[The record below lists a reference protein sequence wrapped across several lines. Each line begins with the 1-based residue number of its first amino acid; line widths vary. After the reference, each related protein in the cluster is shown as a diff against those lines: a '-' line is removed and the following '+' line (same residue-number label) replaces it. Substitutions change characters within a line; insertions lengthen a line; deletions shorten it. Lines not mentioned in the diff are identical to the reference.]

1 MFNLEQ
7 SIEEWRQQMLAAG
20 IKSPVP
26 LEELESHLRE
36 EIDRQI
42 QSGIKEQQ
50 AFEVTVFQ
58 IGQGKELKTEF
69 IKGRGWWNMLHD
81 HMSTRARFMLV
92 IWVAEGSL
100 ILTPYEVHHLPRTW
114 LAGGL
119 FIALLAILAIA
130 AYLAG
135 IFWSIFLSHSTKLV
149 GNIVKVISLFSI
161 LIYLVL
167 SVRELLRDWLS
178 IVFYFNIFTLTLFEP
193 RFPAESKKAAK

>member
-1 MFNLEQ
+1 
-7 SIEEWRQQMLAAG
+7 
-20 IKSPVP
+20 
-26 LEELESHLRE
+26 
-36 EIDRQI
+36 
-42 QSGIKEQQ
+42 
-50 AFEVTVFQ
+50 
-58 IGQGKELKTEF
+58 
-69 IKGRGWWNMLHD
+69 
-81 HMSTRARFMLV
+81 
-92 IWVAEGSL
+92 L